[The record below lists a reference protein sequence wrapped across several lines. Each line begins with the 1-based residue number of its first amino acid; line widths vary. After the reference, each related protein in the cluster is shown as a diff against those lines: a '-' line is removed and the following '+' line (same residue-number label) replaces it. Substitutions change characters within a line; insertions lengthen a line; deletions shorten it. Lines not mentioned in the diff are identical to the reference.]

1 MPLLEPDPDALR
13 PATDGRD
20 PSCDRVPDGRAG
32 GTPGPLRDE
41 LTAILGPGKVL
52 SKVSDL
58 VRYASDASPY
68 RFVPQVVVVAEDID
82 DVSAVLSY
90 AHGRGREVVFR
101 AAGTSL
107 NGQAQ
112 GEDILVDVRKHWA
125 GIEVLDGPR
134 RKAEGTADTADT
146 AGPAHAL
153 GSVRARIRPGT
164 TIVRAN
170 ATLARHGRVLGP
182 DPASA
187 IACTVGGVV
196 ANNASGMTAGTTRN
210 SYRTVASLTFV
221 LPSGTVVD
229 TADPDADDLLAHA
242 EPALCA
248 GLLEIKR
255 EIEADPELTARIR
268 AKYEIKNTNGYRL
281 DAFLDG
287 ATPVRI
293 LRGLMVGSEGT
304 FGFISEVVFDTLPLD
319 RRVSTALL
327 FFPSLPAAAAAVPR
341 FTEAGALAVELMD
354 GNTLRASVGVRGVP
368 ADWAGL
374 PKDTAALLV
383 EFRAPDEARQT
394 AYEAA
399 AAEVLD
405 GLSLVAPVASV
416 TNEFTRDPKTIT
428 GYWTA
433 RKAFVAAVGGSRPAG
448 TTLITEDFA
457 VPPARLAEACEA
469 LLELQTRHGF
479 DAAVAGHAAHGNLH
493 FLLAFDA
500 GLRTDVDRYAAF
512 MDEFCRLTVERF
524 DGSLKAEHATGRNI
538 APFLELEWGPK
549 ATELMWRTKQVIDPD
564 GVLAPRIVL
573 NRDPRAHLRGLKTIP
588 KVEPIADPCIECGFC
603 EPTCPS
609 EDLTTTPRQRIVLRR
624 EMMRQASGSPVEDG
638 LVEAYGYD
646 AVDTCAGDSTCKLA
660 CPVGID
666 TGALMKDFRQARHSR
681 REERVAALT
690 ARHFG
695 AVEACVRLAVAAAD
709 KLGGLLGGGRGSR
722 GGRGGLGDRGS
733 RSGLGEGGARGG
745 FGDGGSRDGLR
756 DGEGRGGLG
765 DDGGPG
771 ERAGRDARGNRGDRV
786 LRAVTRAARRAVRP
800 DLVPEWLPEIPGPA
814 SARLPHTARVGA
826 CAVYYPACVN
836 RIFASP
842 GDVSLAQ
849 AVVAV
854 SARAGKPVW
863 IPGDVAGTCCAT
875 IWHSKGYGTGNEL
888 MANRIVEAA
897 WGWTAGGALP
907 LVVDAS
913 SCTLGIAQEVVPYLT
928 ADNRRLHQE
937 LTVVDSVVWA
947 AEELLPHLTPHRRV
961 GSAVL
966 HPTCSMSHLG
976 DEAHLLTVAEACADE
991 VVVPDDTGCCAFA
1004 GDRGMLHEELTRS
1017 ATRKEA
1023 AEVTSRTYDA
1033 YLSANRMCEV
1043 GMDHAT
1049 GRTYRSVLM
1058 ELERATRPEGAGGLG
1073 GPGGPAGGP
1082 GGPVST
1088 GDTEDTGPAG
1098 GTRRK

>member
-1 MPLLEPDPDALR
+1 MPFLEPKPEALR
-13 PATDGRD
+13 PASRAEGAAH
-20 PSCDRVPDGRAG
+20 DRVPDRQAG
-32 GTPGPLRDE
+32 GTPEPLRSE
-41 LTAILGPGKVL
+41 LSALLGADKVL
-52 SKVSDL
+52 TKISDL

-82 DVSAVLSY
+82 DISAVLSY
-90 AHGRGREVVFR
+90 AHGRMREVVFR

-125 GIEVLDGPR
+125 GVEVIG
-134 RKAEGTADTADT
+134 
-146 AGPAHAL
+146 AGEQ
-153 GSVRARIRPGT
+153 ARVGPGT
-164 TIVRAN
+164 TVLRAN

-187 IACTVGGVV
+187 IACTIGGVV

-221 LPSGTVVD
+221 LPTGTVVD
-229 TADPDADDLLAHA
+229 TADPDADEQLAHA
-242 EPALCA
+242 EPALCE
-248 GLLEIKR
+248 GLLAIKR
-255 EIEADPELTARIR
+255 EIEADQELTARIR

-287 ATPVRI
+287 ATPVEI

-319 RRVSTALL
+319 RKVTTALL
-327 FFPSLPAAAAAVPR
+327 FFPSLPAAAAAVPL
-341 FTEAGALAVELMD
+341 FNEAGALAVELMD
-354 GNTLRASVGVRGVP
+354 GNTLRASTSVAGVP
-368 ADWAGL
+368 ADWARL
-374 PKDTAALLV
+374 PKSTAALLV
-383 EFRAPDEARQT
+383 EFRAPDEARQE

-399 AAEVLD
+399 AAEVVE
-405 GLSLVAPVASV
+405 GLELVAPVASV
-416 TNEFTRDPKTIT
+416 TNAFTRDAKTIG
-428 GYWTA
+428 GYWKA
-433 RKAFVAAVGGSRPAG
+433 RKAFVTAVGGSRPSG

-457 VPPARLAEACEA
+457 VPPSRLADACEA
-469 LLELQTRHGF
+469 LLELQTLHGF

-500 GLRTDVDRYAAF
+500 ALPADVERYAAF
-512 MDEFCRLTVERF
+512 MDAFCKLTVERF

-573 NRDPRAHLRGLKTIP
+573 DRDPKAHLRGLKTIP
-588 KVEPIADPCIECGFC
+588 KVELIADPCIECGFC

-624 EMMRQASGSPVEDG
+624 EMMRQAPGSPVEDG

-666 TGALMKDFRQARHSR
+666 TGALMKDFRHARHSP
-681 REERVAALT
+681 REEKAAAVAA
-690 ARHFG
+690 RNFK
-695 AVEACVRLAVAAAD
+695 AVEAAARVAVAASSRISD
-709 KLGGLLGGGRGSR
+709 RLLTT
-722 GGRGGLGDRGS
+722 
-733 RSGLGEGGARGG
+733 
-745 FGDGGSRDGLR
+745 
-756 DGEGRGGLG
+756 
-765 DDGGPG
+765 
-771 ERAGRDARGNRGDRV
+771 
-786 LRAVTRAARRAVRP
+786 VTRAARKAVRP
-800 DLVPEWLPEIPGPA
+800 DLVPEWLPDIPGA
-814 SARLPHTARVGA
+814 AARRLPRTSRVGA
-826 CAVYYPACVN
+826 SAVYYPACVN

-842 GDVSLAQ
+842 GDRSLPE

-854 SARAGKPVW
+854 STRAGRPLW
-863 IPGDVAGTCCAT
+863 IPDDVAGTCCAT
-875 IWHSKGYGTGNEL
+875 IWHSKGYDEGNAV

-897 WGWTAGGALP
+897 WGWTAGGRLP

-913 SCTLGIAQEVVPYLT
+913 SCTLGIAHEVVPYLT
-928 ADNRRLHQE
+928 ADNRQLHGE
-937 LTVVDSVVWA
+937 LTVVDSLVWA
-947 AEELLPHLTPHRRV
+947 ADELLPHLTVHRTV
-961 GSAVL
+961 GSAVV

-976 DEAHLLTVAEACADE
+976 DEAQLRTLAEACADD
-991 VVVPDDTGCCAFA
+991 VLVPDDAGCCAFA
-1004 GDRGMLHEELTRS
+1004 GDRGMLHKELTES

-1023 AEVTSRTYDA
+1023 AEVTARAFDA
-1033 YLSANRMCEV
+1033 HLSANRMCEV

-1049 GRTYRSVLM
+1049 GRAYYSVLL
-1058 ELERATRPEGAGGLG
+1058 ELERATRP
-1073 GPGGPAGGP
+1073 
-1082 GGPVST
+1082 
-1088 GDTEDTGPAG
+1088 
-1098 GTRRK
+1098 